1 MEVQTFIPT
10 YPSTPTNRQEGG
22 ERIRIRHD
30 ILDAAEVRCPKG
42 VTLKQFL
49 NKVLEERFL

>member
-10 YPSTPTNRQEGG
+10 YSAPRTSRQEGG

-30 ILDAAEVRCPKG
+30 ILDAAEERCPKG
-42 VTLKQFL
+42 VTLKAFL
-49 NKVLEERFL
+49 NEVLAERFL